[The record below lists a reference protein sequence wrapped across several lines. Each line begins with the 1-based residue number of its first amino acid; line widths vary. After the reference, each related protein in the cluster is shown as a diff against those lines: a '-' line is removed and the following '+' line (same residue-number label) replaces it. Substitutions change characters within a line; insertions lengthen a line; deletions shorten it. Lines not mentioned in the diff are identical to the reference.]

1 MFNMSSYSHFF
12 FSLLEPK
19 TPGELI
25 GWQPPTSIV
34 VVRRPHFQKEI
45 PLQPASKALL
55 NSVLLDLH
63 ETWKI
68 TIICIKSRASSK
80 KVRSDQKWYSCVP
93 LIVKNGHNQ
102 RFEQRSFII
111 FCWIFMKLVDIND
124 MDKISEKFENGPD
137 RINSS
142 SVLSPWLSKWP
153 LLTM

>member
-1 MFNMSSYSHFF
+1 MFNMSSFSHFF
-12 FSLLEPK
+12 LAYLSRRLVF
-19 TPGELI
+19 
-25 GWQPPTSIV
+25 
-34 VVRRPHFQKEI
+34 VRRPHFRKEI

-80 KVRSDQKWYSCVP
+80 MIRSDQTWYSCVP
-93 LIVKNGHNQ
+93 LIVKNGHNR

-124 MDKISEKFENGPD
+124 MDKIEFENGPD

>member
-1 MFNMSSYSHFF
+1 MFNMSSFSHF

-34 VVRRPHFQKEI
+34 VVRRPRFRKEI

-68 TIICIKSRASSK
+68 TVICIKSRASSK
-80 KVRSDQKWYSCVP
+80 MVRSDQKWYSCVP
-93 LIVKNGHNQ
+93 LIVKNGHNR

-111 FCWIFMKLVDIND
+111 FV
-124 MDKISEKFENGPD
+124 G
-137 RINSS
+137 SS
-142 SVLSPWLSKWP
+142 
-153 LLTM
+153 